1 MREIKFRALMHS
13 RGLDK
18 YFVSDGLGIDSGLSC
33 LFGFENEGL
42 DKLNNVVLCSQKFIK
57 EVKEDWWE
65 SDWVHTDNLQY
76 TGLKDKNGVEIYEGD
91 IVKGSAYGKEIY
103 TGVVEFYDASF
114 VMRIDGNKGYYRLN
128 KMTFQELEVIGN
140 IYEHNIQEKY
150 NLDGDKEDV
159 QKAIKLIRELENR
172 TCDSCWFYDD
182 DCKVCTNDS
191 VFGMDE
197 DLKRTGAFS
206 TLPNFSC
213 NRWEQ
218 K

>member
-1 MREIKFRALMHS
+1 MREIEFNYIYQHDETGRS
-13 RGLDK
+13 IDK
-18 YFVSDGLGIDSGLSC
+18 RYNIEDIEN
-33 LFGFENEGL
+33 FEFNDDIIGYSL
-42 DKLNNVVLCSQKFIK
+42 IARR
-57 EVKEDWWE
+57 
-65 SDWVHTDNLQY
+65 QY
-76 TGLKDKNGVEIYEGD
+76 TGLLDKQGVKVYEGD